1 MMEDEKLKWVPKQKF
16 SFKSRGKATSPSNAT
31 TTATPAAPFALP
43 PTVDAESTFNS
54 VADNGITLST
64 SNTYLSTS
72 AELHPSNIRLLSM
85 IKSVVNLLHPTRHA
99 TLHARDLSNCIVI
112 ASEVDGPAH
121 LTNLSN
127 CILVLKCHQ
136 VPCPHSPWY
145 PVKLTLVPNA
155 RIPRCQSVLV
165 LFIKAD
171 HRELSGHRV
180 RGVSSCD
187 SRESGSVKW

>member
-1 MMEDEKLKWVPKQKF
+1 MEDEKSKWVPKQKF

-31 TTATPAAPFALP
+31 TTATPAAPVALP
-43 PTVDAESTFNS
+43 HTIDADSTFNS

-64 SNTYLSTS
+64 SNTYLTTS

-112 ASEVDGPAH
+112 ASEVDGQAH
-121 LTNLSN
+121 LTNLFN

-136 VPCPHSPWY
+136 VPCPHAPMT
-145 PVKLTLVPNA
+145 P
-155 RIPRCQSVLV
+155 
-165 LFIKAD
+165 
-171 HRELSGHRV
+171 
-180 RGVSSCD
+180 
-187 SRESGSVKW
+187 